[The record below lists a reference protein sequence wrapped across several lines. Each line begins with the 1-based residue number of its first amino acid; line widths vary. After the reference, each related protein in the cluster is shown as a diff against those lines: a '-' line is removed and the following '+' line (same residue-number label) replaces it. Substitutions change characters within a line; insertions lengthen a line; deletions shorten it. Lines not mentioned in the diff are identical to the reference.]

1 MKTYPIKTPR
11 LFRALFPQ
19 YTWRVEG
26 EKKKVYLTFDDGP
39 HRGVTD
45 RVLDILKAENV
56 RATFFCVGYHAEE
69 NPELIQRINRE
80 GHSVGNHTYD
90 HINGMKSSTER
101 YMDSVVRSEPFIE
114 SSLFRPPYGRITP
127 SQGKKLIQRG
137 YQIIMWDILSGDFD
151 PSNNPEKITQNSVRK
166 TQPGSIIV
174 LHDSKKAAPRMLPAL
189 TQIITQ
195 LKSKGFEFG
204 VL

>member
-11 LFRALFPQ
+11 LFRALFPH

-26 EKKKVYLTFDDGP
+26 ENKNVYLTFDDGP

-45 RVLDILKAENV
+45 RVLDILKEENA

-69 NPELIQRINRE
+69 NPELIQRIQRE
-80 GHSVGNHTYD
+80 GHSIGNHTYD
-90 HINGMKSSTER
+90 HMNGIKSSTER
-101 YMDSVVRSEPFIE
+101 YIDSVVRSEPFIE
-114 SSLFRPPYGRITP
+114 SRLFRPPYGRITP
-127 SQGKKLIQRG
+127 RQGKALIQRK
-137 YQIIMWDILSGDFD
+137 YQIVMWDVLSGDFD
-151 PSNNPEKITQNSVRK
+151 ASNSAEKVIENSVQK
-166 TQPGSIIV
+166 TEPGSIIV

-189 TQIITQ
+189 PEILTQ